1 MRNLLKRLAVKGLL
15 IVAIIA
21 HWLLDDLAFFLPDT
35 IVDYIAKALFTMT
48 ILDDADQGAV
58 TGNGKRFDAW
68 LKFWN
73 DEE

>member
-35 IVDYIAKALFTMT
+35 IVDYIAKMLFN
-48 ILDDADQGAV
+48 V

-68 LKFWN
+68 LEFWN
-73 DEE
+73 GE